1 MTYTHHDR
9 ETYGERRLRLWRSGE
24 HAELTRGE
32 RAELVECDAWDAQH
46 ADEVARLEALVG
58 ARASLRK
65 THRTWAVDVQDE
77 SAARVP
83 REYAKG
89 TRMTVRARMRERLLV
104 SVEDGATL
112 LVRREWLA
120 LLAPAP
126 KPEVRAEPAPLAP
139 KPLRAAHATTHP
151 YAAACDCR
159 RCRKLRVRARVL
171 GVPVE
176 TLLRAPRRL

>member
-58 ARASLRK
+58 ARASLRE

-77 SAARVP
+77 SASRVP

-104 SVEDGATL
+104 NVEDGATL

-126 KPEVRAEPAPLAP
+126 KP
-139 KPLRAAHATTHP
+139 
-151 YAAACDCR
+151 
-159 RCRKLRVRARVL
+159 
-171 GVPVE
+171 
-176 TLLRAPRRL
+176 